1 LRAGLLSH
9 PRVGRLL
16 NDSFINTWVLLDELK
31 QRAGKGDRFADTLA
45 DHWEYPLDLMFLS
58 SDGEFVTKLN
68 SFHDLPNPHPDV
80 GGHGNPF
87 ARHGRPHAEVFLEHA
102 QRFLDGR

>member
-1 LRAGLLSH
+1 LRAGLLSD
-9 PRVGRLL
+9 PRVSR
-16 NDSFINTWVLLDELK
+16 FINEKLVSTWVLLDELK
-31 QRAGKGDRFADTLA
+31 QHTGDRFADTLA
-45 DHWEYPLDLMFLS
+45 AHWEYPLDLMFLS
-58 SDGEFVTKLN
+58 SDGAFVTKLN

-102 QRFLDGR
+102 RSFLDDR